1 MFCYAVIIKCNVA
14 REPLLFVYL
23 FFRLRKLLSNPVK
36 KIIQS
41 SYRQFLEHRDLKAR
55 YGQKQMIAHVARTLG
70 AIEVDHNNE
79 RKSDQ
84 YLCVIEA
91 GTGTGKTMAYL
102 LSAIPIAKQKGV
114 KLILSTATVAL
125 QEQLINKDLPELNAI
140 TDWSC
145 HYVLAKGRGRY
156 LCIVQAMRFLDAQ
169 QDMGQMALYED
180 EQAFTLDENTVSYY
194 RTLMS
199 SYTSGEWD
207 GDRDSLKTEIA
218 EDVWRPLT
226 SDHTRCTNRH
236 CDHFNVCPFYK
247 ARDSLD
253 KAEVI
258 VANHDLV
265 LADLSLGG
273 GAILPEPANSI
284 YVFDEAHHLAQKTT
298 SHFAY
303 SLRLKSAIKWLKAS
317 VRQLDQ
323 LLNDC
328 NQNLS
333 IVQYVERMEFPRR
346 DLEQALE
353 LWLQLV
359 RSAFT
364 TQQPARERMRFPN
377 GLIPEAIMVQ
387 AATVAAAAEKWAMK
401 AEQIVDVLKEA
412 LDGSVAEFD
421 RDIAERWY
429 PLMGMLWSR
438 GQAMYWLSKSYS
450 TLDDP
455 NCTPTA
461 RWVNAIDSLDGS
473 DFECR
478 SCPVSAAQTLKEH
491 LWDNCFGAVLTS
503 ATMTALGRFD
513 RTIVD
518 LGLPN
523 DVLCA
528 QLPSPFDYANAA
540 SLLVPSMTTD
550 PSRPEE
556 HSLEVAKYLNQQL
569 LACESS
575 LVLFSSWRQ
584 MEIVSG
590 ALDKALRDVVLTQ
603 GDLSKN
609 EIIKRHKKTIDDQQR
624 SVIFGLASF
633 SEGVDLPGKYLT
645 QVIITKLPFGVPDD
659 PVDATM
665 SEWIENAGGN
675 AFMQCT
681 IPAASMK
688 LTQAAGRLLRS
699 ETDTGQVILL
709 DRRVVTKRYGRQ
721 LLDAL
726 PPFRRQIEH

>member
-1 MFCYAVIIKCNVA
+1 M
-14 REPLLFVYL
+14 
-23 FFRLRKLLSNPVK
+23 
-36 KIIQS
+36 
-41 SYRQFLEHRDLKAR
+41 
-55 YGQKQMIAHVARTLG
+55 M
-70 AIEVDHNNE
+70 
-79 RKSDQ
+79 
-84 YLCVIEA
+84 
-91 GTGTGKTMAYL
+91 
-102 LSAIPIAKQKGV
+102 
-114 KLILSTATVAL
+114 
-125 QEQLINKDLPELNAI
+125 
-140 TDWSC
+140 
-145 HYVLAKGRGRY
+145 
-156 LCIVQAMRFLDAQ
+156 
-169 QDMGQMALYED
+169 
-180 EQAFTLDENTVSYY
+180 
-194 RTLMS
+194 
-199 SYTSGEWD
+199 
-207 GDRDSLKTEIA
+207 
-218 EDVWRPLT
+218 
-226 SDHTRCTNRH
+226 
-236 CDHFNVCPFYK
+236 
-247 ARDSLD
+247 
-253 KAEVI
+253 
-258 VANHDLV
+258 
-265 LADLSLGG
+265 
-273 GAILPEPANSI
+273 
-284 YVFDEAHHLAQKTT
+284 
-298 SHFAY
+298 
-303 SLRLKSAIKWLKAS
+303 
-317 VRQLDQ
+317 
-323 LLNDC
+323 
-328 NQNLS
+328 
-333 IVQYVERMEFPRR
+333 
-346 DLEQALE
+346 
-353 LWLQLV
+353 
-359 RSAFT
+359 
-364 TQQPARERMRFPN
+364 
-377 GLIPEAIMVQ
+377 Q

-412 LDGSVAEFD
+412 LDGSVAELD

-455 NCTPTA
+455 SCTPTA

-518 LGLPN
+518 LGLPA

-540 SLLVPSMTTD
+540 SLLVPLMTTD

-556 HSLEVAKYLNQQL
+556 HSLEVASYLNQQL
-569 LACESS
+569 LASESS

-590 ALDKALRDVVLTQ
+590 ALDKALRDIILTQ

-609 EIIKRHKKTIDDQQR
+609 EIIKRHKKTIDDQHR